1 MDFDIESNS
10 YIFLGCKFD
19 CKSGLTI
26 KKNSVINNS
35 CRIDPRGGVFIGEN
49 VSISQDV
56 VILTA
61 DHDLNTSKFDGRTGK
76 VVIEDYVWIGT
87 RATILKGLI
96 IGKGAV
102 IAAGSIVTKDI
113 EPYTV
118 VAGIPAKVIGRRSI
132 DLSYKL
138 NYKRL
143 FQ

>member
-10 YIFLGCKFD
+10 YTFLGCKLD